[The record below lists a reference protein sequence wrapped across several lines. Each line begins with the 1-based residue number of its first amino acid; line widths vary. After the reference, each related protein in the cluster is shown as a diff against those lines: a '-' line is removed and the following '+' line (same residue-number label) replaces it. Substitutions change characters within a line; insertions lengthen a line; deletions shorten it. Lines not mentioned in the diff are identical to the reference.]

1 MYYVLFCFFKKLI
14 HNLWECVCVH
24 SAQVCL
30 SHNKVRLINGWSAVQ
45 GQSVSVSLAVPFAL
59 TLQATDGGLW
69 TWAFV
74 QRAYP
79 THERFN
85 FLECVGYV
93 CVNLLKSSAA
103 GVCLF
108 RDKADKSLPLS
119 RWSSP
124 QIGHNIIR
132 MKRECGSRG
141 DHFCAWKFISLISG
155 GERKCPLKPACALI
169 FHLHHCVENWVIRL
183 NINPNL
189 FCHFTLSE
197 LVLHPQ
203 QCLNV
208 TLSGFSVYL

>member
-1 MYYVLFCFFKKLI
+1 MAEVKAGTNLFPSALLCLLCSHYKPLTVACA
-14 HNLWECVCVH
+14 HEH
-24 SAQVCL
+24 SF
-30 SHNKVRLINGWSAVQ
+30 SVRI
-45 GQSVSVSLAVPFAL
+45 P
-59 TLQATDGGLW
+59 
-69 TWAFV
+69 
-74 QRAYP
+74 
-79 THERFN
+79 HERIN

-108 RDKADKSLPLS
+108 RVKADKSLLLN

-124 QIGHNIIR
+124 QIGHNIIK

-189 FCHFTLSE
+189 FCRFTLSE

-208 TLSGFSVYL
+208 TLSGFLVYL